1 MATSTRPRAGMRAPA
16 SAVRTALRWP
26 KSSKH
31 CRGLSQMNRGLSQMN
46 RGLPQMK
53 RAAAEQ
59 AEQPGDDQID
69 GDDVVEQPRHDQNE
83 DAGKQR
89 NDWRETEIHMH
100 RRLLW
105 RNGATSY

>member
-16 SAVRTALRWP
+16 SAVRTVLRWP

-31 CRGLSQMNRGLSQMN
+31 CRGFSQTN

-105 RNGATSY
+105 RNGA